1 MQNMIA
7 HNKHLLKQLTT
18 AYNVTLDYK
27 AVESGNLDTY
37 NFYIEHF
44 KAYTVDR
51 LDNVYAKVIKS
62 IQAQIYELEGLGI
75 QATSLKIRIIL
86 RKRAKLSS
94 IQYLINKA

>member
-1 MQNMIA
+1 MIA

-18 AYNVTLDYK
+18 AYNVSLDYK
-27 AVESGNLDTY
+27 AVQSGNLDTY
-37 NFYIEHF
+37 NFYNEHF

-51 LDNVYAKVIKS
+51 LDNVYTKVIKS

-75 QATSLKIRIIL
+75 QATTLKIRIIL